1 MKLVKINLTLQ
12 ANLCDFKPHINFD
25 SRICSVDKLK
35 SAEVYKILIKRIEKP
50 STSQS
55 FFNDKFD
62 VSELWKKIYLLPRY
76 ATVDTYSRIFQ
87 YKILN
92 NILFLNDKLFHLNIV
107 NSPLCS
113 LCGSANENVKH
124 LFFECILSRSL
135 WSSLQNHLKN
145 DLPLQNLTLQ
155 SAVFGFLDEPDET
168 RDIANHI
175 LLIFKIFL
183 FKNRTFKPT
192 SKLLFARIK
201 NAANI
206 ESQLCLTNKQR
217 TRYNQ
222 KWQKV
227 FNQF

>member
-1 MKLVKINLTLQ
+1 MYFVKI
-12 ANLCDFKPHINFD
+12 
-25 SRICSVDKLK
+25 
-35 SAEVYKILIKRIEKP
+35 
-50 STSQS
+50 
-55 FFNDKFD
+55 
-62 VSELWKKIYLLPRY
+62 
-76 ATVDTYSRIFQ
+76 
-87 YKILN
+87 
-92 NILFLNDKLFHLNIV
+92 
-107 NSPLCS
+107 
-113 LCGSANENVKH
+113 
-124 LFFECILSRSL
+124 L